1 MSDLITARTIT
12 ITGAE
17 GDSIEAYLAEPDEPT
32 PRGSMVVIHHMPGY
46 DRGSKEIAR
55 RFAELAYT
63 AIMPNLHHRAAP
75 GASPDD
81 AAAASRA
88 GGGVSDDQLIGD
100 VGGALSYLR
109 GLDTSNGKVGVIG
122 FCSGGR
128 QAFLAGTSLPLDAAI
143 DCYGAFVVGEP
154 PEGMPWKVGP
164 IVDRAANLNC
174 PLLGLFGVEDAR
186 PSPADVETLAQALK
200 ANDKEYEFH
209 TFENAGHAFFATD
222 RPSYRPHAAV
232 EGWEL
237 IATFLG
243 RNLA

>member
-1 MSDLITARTIT
+1 
-12 ITGAE
+12 
-17 GDSIEAYLAEPDEPT
+17 
-32 PRGSMVVIHHMPGY
+32 VVIHHMPGY

-55 RFAELAYT
+55 RFAELGYT

-88 GGGVSDDQLIGD
+88 EGGVSDDQLIGD
-100 VGGALSYLR
+100 VGGALNYLR
-109 GLDTSNGKVGVIG
+109 GLDPSNGKVGVIG

-154 PEGMPWKVGP
+154 PAGMPWKVGP

-222 RPSYRPHAAV
+222 RPSYRPAAAV

-237 IATFLG
+237 IAAFLG